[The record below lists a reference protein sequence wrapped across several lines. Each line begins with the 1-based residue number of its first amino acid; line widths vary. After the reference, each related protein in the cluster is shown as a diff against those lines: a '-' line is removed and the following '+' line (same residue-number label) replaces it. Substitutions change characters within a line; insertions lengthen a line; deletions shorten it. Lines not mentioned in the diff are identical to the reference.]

1 MGIKRLG
8 RKRLAAIEKLGIL
21 KDIGISPVMKN
32 ALVSATQHREGQK
45 ITTDIVLDLGAAA
58 AGLKTH
64 SIAVDDPIGDVASG
78 DNDSYI
84 CKVDQSVFGIVT
96 TVETTCLE
104 VFSDGTMDN
113 IDLIYATSADG
124 FLGSDPGTGKASF
137 TGNAQEDIMDTL
149 GKVTTTAIDNSLL
162 DTNGSSGKY
171 LYLVAGVKT
180 DKRASCEIDC
190 TGVDV
195 AKLVTGMN
203 AIQLLEEDGATKA
216 KFVFDSSLPW
226 DTSAGTYGSNAGKI
240 GIGNSVGDGGT
251 LAAVGAKGL
260 AFAVATA
267 INKHDSGNHFSTPS
281 TNRTVTGGGGSNN
294 GATENDPKIAVTR
307 ANTSPTATENTAN
320 ILVDAYEASGI
331 TITDFS
337 GGLPHSIA
345 SGKLLIRITGFV
357 AFDDL

>member
-137 TGNAQEDIMDTL
+137 TSNAQEDIMDTL

-180 DKRASCEIDC
+180 DKRASCTITMGSD
-190 TGVDV
+190 GQV
-195 AKLVTGMN
+195 ANLVSGMN
-203 AIQLLEEDGATKA
+203 AIQLLDAADGTTPIKL
-216 KFVFDSSLPW
+216 VFDSTKGW
-226 DTSAGTYGSNAGKI
+226 DQAANAGKI
-240 GIGNSVGDGGT
+240 HIGGT
-251 LAAVGAKGL
+251 GATPAAANALDNAKKL
-260 AFAVATA
+260 AFAISTA
-267 INKHDSGNHFSTPS
+267 IEGTTGFT
-281 TNRTVTGGGGSNN
+281 TNAASRNNAGAAAASNE
-294 GATENDPKIAVTR
+294 TTIVVTR
-307 ANTSPTATENTAN
+307 NQASPTATENTAN
-320 ILVDAYEASGI
+320 TLVDAYTASGI
-331 TITDFS
+331 EITDFS
-337 GGLPHSIA
+337 GGIPSSISA
-345 SGKLLIRITGFV
+345 GKLLIRITGFV